1 MQKSISLKHVSVEFG
16 TKTVLDDVS
25 FALTVPERVCVVGEN
40 GEGKSTLL
48 RLIAGTVE
56 VSEGSI
62 HKSNGAR
69 TYYIPQEFAQSYMS
83 ATARE
88 FILAEAGHTMY
99 GKVEE
104 LAKSLGM
111 RLSTYADQPCSL
123 LSGGQQKIL
132 ALSVGVALRPDFLL
146 LDEPENHLD
155 IVTRKKLLGILSA
168 FPNALLCISHD
179 RFVIDT
185 LAERVIEIAGG
196 KLFISEGGYAHY
208 RAARLRRIEG
218 EQRTFDAEEKR
229 ITQLEKA
236 YVIAKQKAYRGND
249 TAAYHRIKKELGEL
263 KQDHKEN
270 KRAEDEFTKI
280 KIASSGSDLHSSKL
294 LLKVTDVTYRYE
306 GKKQLFKKLSFEIR
320 VGGNVVLLGRNGS
333 GKSTLLKLLQGTLIP
348 ESGTVEWAPNIKV
361 HFFDQHMSFNP
372 ALSARQ
378 IVEDH
383 YGCSAERARAVLGSV
398 KFDLDRMERPLESL
412 SGGERMRLKFALV
425 FGMNPDVIV
434 LDEPTN
440 HVDITTWDILLEQCN
455 TTKATLIL
463 VTHDEEFIEKLENKL
478 FFVLSQSEFRIRH
491 KSLDHLLEELAS
503 E

>member
-25 FALTVPERVCVVGEN
+25 FTLTVPDRVCVVGEN

-56 VSEGSI
+56 IASGTV

-69 TYYIPQEFAQSYMS
+69 AYYVAQEFLPTYMRT
-83 ATARE
+83 TARE
-88 FILAEAGHTMY
+88 FVLAEAGHTMY

-104 LAKSLGM
+104 IAKALGLRLA
-111 RLSTYADQPCSL
+111 TYADQPCSL

-132 ALSVGVALRPDFLL
+132 ALAVGVALRPDFLL

-155 IVTRKKLLGILSA
+155 IVTRKKLLAILSA

-179 RFVIDT
+179 RYVIDT
-185 LAERVIEIAGG
+185 LAEKVVEIAGG
-196 KLFISEGGYAHY
+196 KLFVSEGGYGDY
-208 RAARLRRIEG
+208 RAARLQRIEG
-218 EQRTFDAEEKR
+218 EQRVFDTETKR

-236 YVIAKQKAYRGND
+236 YIIAKQKAYRGHD
-249 TAAYHRIKKELGEL
+249 TAAYRRIKEELGGL
-263 KQDHKEN
+263 KLDHKEN
-270 KRAEDEFTKI
+270 KRAKDEFTKI
-280 KIASSGSDLHSSKL
+280 KISSSASDLHASKL
-294 LLKVTDVTYRYE
+294 LLKVSDLTYHYE
-306 GKKQLFKKLSFEIR
+306 GKRPLFKKLSFEIR
-320 VGGNVVLLGRNGS
+320 VGNHIVLLGRNGS
-333 GKSTLLKLLQGTLIP
+333 GKSTLLKLLQGTLTP
-348 ESGTVEWAPNIKV
+348 ASGEVTWSPQIQV
-361 HFFDQHMSFNP
+361 HYFDQHTTFNTL
-372 ALSARQ
+372 LSARD
-378 IVEDH
+378 IVADH
-383 YGCSAERARAVLGSV
+383 YGCSDEKARAILGTV

-455 TTKATLIL
+455 STKATLIL
-463 VTHDEEFIEKLENKL
+463 VTHDEEFIEKLERKL
-478 FFVLSQSEFRIRH
+478 FFVLSQSELRVRH
-491 KSLDHLLEELAS
+491 KTLDHLLEELAA